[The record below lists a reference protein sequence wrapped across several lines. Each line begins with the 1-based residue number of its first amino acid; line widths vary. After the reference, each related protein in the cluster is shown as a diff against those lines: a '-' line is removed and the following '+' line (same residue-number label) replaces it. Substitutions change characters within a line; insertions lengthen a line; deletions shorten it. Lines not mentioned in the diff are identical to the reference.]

1 MQCFVSW
8 WFWSWY
14 SLVFFKDCWFCM
26 RWCVWF
32 SVWSER
38 QAHHT
43 QHTHTQHT
51 HTFLWIS
58 IHPSI
63 QPNTPFSTVTGI
75 WYFHVVLLWTLVDY
89 RRNKNQYDTM
99 NAISI
104 QATFYIHN
112 IMYLT
117 WASMAEEIVKQTL
130 PSMYIYIYIII
141 CMPCWDHWR
150 LLQSHSRILALHS
163 DMQCFVS
170 WRFWSSVLVSFVYG
184 CQFCMCCSV

>member
-1 MQCFVSW
+1 MHA
-8 WFWSWY
+8 
-14 SLVFFKDCWFCM
+14 LVCM
-26 RWCVWF
+26 ILCLVRKTGT
-32 SVWSER
+32 S
-38 QAHHT
+38 HT
-43 QHTHTQHT
+43 THTHTQHT

-130 PSMYIYIYIII
+130 PSMYIYIYIYNY
-141 CMPCWDHWR
+141 MYAVLR
-150 LLQSHSRILALHS
+150 SLAFTSKSQSHFGTALRYAMFCVLTILKL
-163 DMQCFVS
+163 CFGVFCL
-170 WRFWSSVLVSFVYG
+170 WVSVLHVL
-184 CQFCMCCSV
+184 